1 MSRNA
6 SAPFWVKAVIV
17 LVLVLL
23 AIPAWLWVSG
33 HLFTLIAFRGK
44 GEPAT
49 WLTWVN
55 YYHFYWHDEAVH
67 PKLLLSAAAASA
79 LVLSPFGLFFVK
91 PRQSLHGEARFAKR
105 GEIVKAGLDEH
116 TGDGIVIGRMPGQPN
131 KYLFASM
138 AKYPHVML
146 AAPTGSGKG
155 VGIVIPNL
163 LHWNHSVIV
172 LDIKKEN
179 WTLTAGHRAKHG
191 HACYLFDPANPK
203 RITHRWNPLSYIRDD
218 PALRVDDTQ
227 KIGNILFPDIH
238 GTDPI
243 WTASCRSLFLGL
255 TLYLM
260 ETEGKPRTLGQVARE
275 AYSGDDKR
283 WKGIIEERQKSG
295 KPFSEPCMHALLDYV
310 NTSDN
315 TRTSIRKTFTSRFE
329 LFINPIID
337 AATAG
342 NDFDLEALRKRPIS
356 IYLGITPDNLG
367 RLAPLLNLFFQ
378 QVVDLNTREL
388 PEHNK
393 ELKHQL
399 LLMPDEFRSLGKMQV
414 LVEAIAFLRGYG
426 VRLLPIFQSPSQVR
440 EVYGEDAAKN
450 FFQNFHVRI
459 IYTPADIDVATEIS
473 RELGNMTY
481 VASSKSRPSGFS
493 KGSRSISDSDHA
505 RALLLPQEVKDIGDD
520 EEILL
525 AKGCKP
531 ILAEK
536 IRWYK
541 DKNFKALVCDPPEV
555 QPAPLPTAA
564 PVDTPMSSETRPVEM
579 GDLETLYDRP
589 MSDFS
594 LDFSDVVIPSGE
606 LSEDEAEALADQLY
620 AAMTR

>member
-1 MSRNA
+1 MLA
-6 SAPFWVKAVIV
+6 L
-17 LVLVLL
+17 LVV
-23 AIPAWLWVSG
+23 PVWLWVSG
-33 HLFTLIAFRGK
+33 HVFSLLAFRGK

-55 YYHFYWHDEAVH
+55 YYRFYWYDETVH
-67 PKLLLSAAAASA
+67 PKLILSAAAASA
-79 LVLSPFGLFFVK
+79 LVLSPAVLLFVK
-91 PRQSLHGEARFAKR
+91 PKQSLYGEARFAKR
-105 GEIVKAGLDEH
+105 SEITKADLDNR

-138 AKYPHVML
+138 ARHPHVML

-163 LHWNHSVIV
+163 LNWNHSVIV

-179 WTLTAGHRAKHG
+179 WTLTAGYRAKHG
-191 HACYLFDPANPK
+191 HACFLFDPANPK
-203 RITHRWNPLSYIRDD
+203 RITHRWNPLAYVRDD

-227 KIGNILFPDIH
+227 KIGNILFPDIQ

-255 TLYLM
+255 TLYLL
-260 ETEGKPRTLGQVARE
+260 ETDGKPRTLGQVARE

-283 WKGIIEERQKSG
+283 WKRIIEERQKSG
-295 KPFSEPCMHALLDYV
+295 KPLSAPCMQALLDYV

-342 NDFDLEALRKRPIS
+342 NDFDLEALRKKPMS

-378 QVVDLNTREL
+378 QIIDLNTREL
-388 PEHNK
+388 PEHNPA
-393 ELKHQL
+393 LKYQL

-414 LVEAIAFLRGYG
+414 LVEAIAFLRSYG
-426 VRLLPIFQSPSQVR
+426 VRLLAIFQSPSQVR
-440 EVYGEDAAKN
+440 EVYGDDVAKN

-473 RELGNMTY
+473 RELGNMTF
-481 VASSKSRPSGFS
+481 VTRSKSRPMGFS
-493 KGSRSISDSDHA
+493 KGSRLISDADHA

-531 ILAEK
+531 IMADK

-541 DKNFKALVCDPPEV
+541 DKNFKNLVCDPPV
-555 QPAPLPTAA
+555 VAPTPLPSAA
-564 PVDTPMSSETRPVEM
+564 PIDEPHADGTRPVEV

-594 LDFSDVVIPSGE
+594 LNFSDVDIPSGK
-606 LSEDEAEALADQLY
+606 LTDDKAKALADRLY
-620 AAMTR
+620 ATITR